1 MDRTLLLAKLPGLEA
16 AREKLEEEILDIRRT
31 IWPKPAVNAG
41 GRRPSAKGQRGGLN
55 KVAPKKRG
63 LTLAGRKRLSQLM
76 KARWAERKA
85 TAAKKAPAKNAARKA
100 TA

>member
-31 IWPKPAVNAG
+31 LWPEPTSNAG
-41 GRRPSAKGQRGGLN
+41 ARRPSTKRQRRGP
-55 KVAPKKRG
+55 KATPKKRG
-63 LTLAGRKRLSQLM
+63 LTPAGRKTLSQLM

-85 TAAKKAPAKNAARKA
+85 AAAKKISAKNAARKA
-100 TA
+100 AA